1 MKKFLLI
8 ILTLSMLLSLFACNE
23 ESKKTDDEN
32 GEKTE
37 VNSAINVEAWT
48 THLTDKQIANIKSKG
63 ALDTNVYDLYMMK
76 GETEGCQL
84 LIYSDARIKKG
95 FLDFDSKKYEDKS
108 ITANTYVLN
117 DTVTI
122 KKKEWTDGALP
133 YYGRKIPFAAKKVIP
148 FIAEFTTT
156 KDTPAGDYT
165 YTYEFKDGTTN
176 EVYAT
181 FTVNVHVWD
190 IVLPKYKTF
199 ATSVGINA
207 YHIERFDKGD
217 KMYRQ
222 YYDLLLEH
230 NICGHTMPYDIMS
243 EEAEAYM
250 SDPRVTSFVIGLWDA
265 KNWDDAKLKKYYNRV
280 KENPEWFKKAIFYVI
295 DEPTTPE
302 ALAEYNRLCDR
313 LGKLCPGI
321 GVIAPFYTNNQL
333 DPDVQKD
340 QLDAMAPKTI
350 LWCPKLCLW
359 DDSQSYDP
367 FLNYEPK
374 KTFAERM
381 KDFRKEGDVVWSY
394 VCNDPI
400 SPYAQLFIDTDGL
413 VHRLMMWQHYQRDIE
428 GFLYWQTTSWG
439 YRQEGSDM
447 NPWDKAYNGVQ
458 DGDGRPVYGEGYL
471 LYPGTPA
478 GYGGPVASLRLK
490 ILRDGIDDIE
500 MFYLAEKYLDKAWLD
515 AKINEA
521 TPSLTSYTSEENF
534 YKIRKEIGD
543 ALEAAIKNK

>member
-8 ILTLSMLLSLFACNE
+8 ILTLSMLLSLVACNE
-23 ESKKTDDEN
+23 GGNEN
-32 GEKTE
+32 NEKTE
-37 VNSAINVEAWT
+37 IKKDIKVEAWT
-48 THLTDKQIANIKSKG
+48 THLTDKQLANVKPKDINSG
-63 ALDTNVYDLYMMK
+63 TVYDLYMMR

-84 LIYSDARIKKG
+84 VIYSNARIKKA
-95 FLDFDSKKYEDKS
+95 FLDFDSDKYEDKN
-108 ITANTYVLN
+108 ITSQTYIL
-117 DTVTI
+117 DKALSI
-122 KKKEWTDGALP
+122 KKKEWTDPAMP
-133 YYGRKIPFAAKKVIP
+133 YFGKKMAFAAKKVIP
-148 FIAEFTTT
+148 FVVEFTTT

-165 YTYEFKDGTTN
+165 YTYEFKDGTSN

-190 IVLPKYKTF
+190 IVLPENKTF
-199 ATSVGINA
+199 ATSVGINT
-207 YHIERFDKGD
+207 YQIERFDKGPTTY
-217 KMYRQ
+217 KK

-230 NICGHTMPYDIMS
+230 NVCAHTMPYDIMS

-250 SDPRVTSFVIGLWDA
+250 SDPKVTSFVIGLWSA
-265 KNWDDAKLKKYYNRV
+265 GGWDDAKLTQYYNRI
-280 KENPEWFKKAIFYVI
+280 KENPEWLKKALFYVI
-295 DEPTTPE
+295 DEPTDEE
-302 ALAEYNRLCDR
+302 ALAKYKAYCDR

-321 GVIAPFYTNNQL
+321 GVIAPFYTNKQFGTNM
-333 DPDVQKD
+333 D
-340 QLDAMAPKTI
+340 QVDAMAPSTI

-367 FLNYEPK
+367 FLDYKPEK
-374 KTFAERM
+374 SFAERM
-381 KDFRKEGDVVWSY
+381 KDFQKEGDTVWSY

-400 SPYAQLFIDTDGL
+400 TPYAQLFIDTEGL

-428 GFLYWQTTSWG
+428 GFLYWGATSWG

-447 NPWDKAYNGVQ
+447 NPWEKAYNGVG

-471 LYPGTPA
+471 LYPGTPV
-478 GYGGPVASLRLK
+478 GYGSPIASIRLK
-490 ILRDGIDDIE
+490 MLRDGIDDIE
-500 MFYLAEKYLDKAWLD
+500 MFYLAEKYLDKDWLD
-515 AKINEA
+515 SKINEA

>member
-23 ESKKTDDEN
+23 ESKKND
-32 GEKTE
+32 GEGGGKNE
-37 VNSAINVEAWT
+37 VNSEIKVEAWT
-48 THLTDKQIANIKSKG
+48 THLTDKQIANVKSKPEN
-63 ALDTNVYDLYMMK
+63 ASTVYDLYMMR

-84 LIYSDARIKKG
+84 LIYSSAKIKKS
-95 FLDFDSKKYEDKS
+95 FLDFDSDKYADKS
-108 ITANTYVLN
+108 ITANTYVMN

-122 KKKEWTDGALP
+122 KRKEWTDAAMP
-133 YYGRKIPFAAKKVIP
+133 YYGRKIAFAAKKTIP

-190 IVLPKYKTF
+190 IVLPEEKTF

-207 YHIERFDKGD
+207 YHIERFDKGN
-217 KMYRQ
+217 KMYKQ

-230 NICGHTMPYDIMS
+230 NICGHTLPYDIMS

-250 SDPRVTSFVIGLWDA
+250 SDPNVTSFVIGLWSA
-265 KNWDDAKLKKYYNRV
+265 NTWTNEKVVQYYNRV
-280 KENPEWFKKAIFYVI
+280 KENPEWFKKAFFYVI
-295 DEPTTPE
+295 DEPSTDDKIQ
-302 ALAEYNRLCDR
+302 EYNEICERFARLA
-313 LGKLCPGI
+313 PGI
-321 GVIAPFYTNNQL
+321 GVIAPFYTNQ
-333 DPDVQKD
+333 QMGEGKD
-340 QLDAMAPKTI
+340 QVDAMAPKTI

-359 DDSQSYDP
+359 DDSQSYEP
-367 FLNYEPK
+367 FLDYTPS

-381 KDFRKEGDVVWSY
+381 KDFQKEGDVVWSY

-413 VHRLMMWQHYQRDIE
+413 VQRLMMWQHYQREIE

-447 NPWDKAYNGVQ
+447 NPWEKAYNGVQ

-471 LYPGTPA
+471 LYPGTPV
-478 GYGGPVASLRLK
+478 GFGGPVASIRLK

-500 MFYLAEKYLDKAWLD
+500 MFYLAEKYLDKDWLD
-515 AKINEA
+515 SKINEA

-543 ALEAAIKNK
+543 ALEAELKAK